1 MSLFPLLPGAGI
13 YYTMSYALEG
23 SVNLAVHKGLETAA
37 VAGVMAVGILLVS
50 TATRALNIWYTQRKK
65 A

>member
-1 MSLFPLLPGAGI
+1 MG
-13 YYTMSYALEG
+13 YALEG
-23 SVNLAVHKGLETAA
+23 SVNMAVHKGLETAA

-50 TATRALNIWYTQRKK
+50 TATRAMNIWYAQRKQ

>member
-1 MSLFPLLPGAGI
+1 MG
-13 YYTMSYALEG
+13 YALEG
-23 SVNLAVHKGLETAA
+23 SVNQAVHKGLETAA

-50 TATRALNIWYTQRKK
+50 TASRALTIWRAGRKK